1 MPKRA
6 KVCDIVVKED
16 FEGGGHGGQ
25 IIPGESAIG
34 TGVLRQADVQRLSLN
49 RTLKVKGH
57 CIREMPSRTRR
68 LSGGREEETFDGGAT
83 GEKRAAGTRE
93 SRTSR

>member
-1 MPKRA
+1 METLLIADICRIFRISATYKRSAVYFGARRVLKISKRTLRWRIAVPKRA

-16 FEGGGHGGQ
+16 LEGGGHGGQ

-49 RTLKVKGH
+49 RT
-57 CIREMPSRTRR
+57 
-68 LSGGREEETFDGGAT
+68 
-83 GEKRAAGTRE
+83 
-93 SRTSR
+93 